1 MFMMDSNV
9 IPIATMADWRLP
21 DDQFL
26 ASFKLVEKSAD
37 RLAAQSPHPRDRRIA
52 FNEERHEY
60 LIDGCK
66 IAPRSTTGFLHSFA
80 SPWNPQA
87 ALRAMKQGRQWDE
100 KRAALE
106 EQGLGIGDT
115 EIMAQWERSGQVA
128 RCRGT
133 LLHFHAEMHANG
145 YQIEPPHSKEFS
157 QAMALFRNLVDD
169 LELQPYRTEMS
180 VFHCGL
186 RLAGQIDL
194 LMRNPTTG
202 EIVVVDWKR
211 AREVKFQNSFG
222 HLQYPL
228 QHLPDANGWLYCL
241 QVNLYGY
248 MLESEY
254 EMTVGG
260 HYLAVVH
267 PDYERGRLIACPNM
281 KREIQAVVEY
291 EIEYGRASAPK
302 SGADAPFEP

>member
-1 MFMMDSNV
+1 MVDS

-26 ASFKLVEKSAD
+26 ASFRLVDAKGAG
-37 RLAAQSPHPRDRRIA
+37 RLAEQNPHFRDCRIE

-87 ALRAMKQGRQWDE
+87 ALRAMKQGRQWNE

-157 QAMALFRNLVDD
+157 QAMDIFEHLVEH
-169 LELQPYRTEMS
+169 LGLQPYRTEMS

-194 LMRNPTTG
+194 LMQSPATG
-202 EIVVVDWKR
+202 IIVVDWKR
-211 AREVKFQNSFG
+211 AREIKFENPFG

-267 PDYERGRLIACPNM
+267 PDNERGRLIACPNM
-281 KREIQAVVEY
+281 KWEIQAVVQY
-291 EIEYGRASAPK
+291 EIECWRASAPQ
-302 SGADAPFEP
+302 SGAGAPFEL